1 MKSPGFRIAALLLA
15 VAAAGLVA
23 GVGLV
28 AAAGS
33 EAPGT
38 YSAEPVRSRLEFYGK
53 QAGAEFQ
60 GVFHRFT
67 AVIEFSPDALATAH
81 FDVQIDL
88 GSLDS
93 QDNDRDSTMRSADIF
108 DIGHF
113 PTAHYVTRGFTKTAA
128 GFRALGALT
137 LRGVTKDVPVDFQFA
152 ATPGGA
158 KLDGTASLNR
168 LDFGV
173 GQGDWKSTESV
184 DNAVRVKFSL
194 ALAPKP

>member
-1 MKSPGFRIAALLLA
+1 MKRLGRRPAILLLA
-15 VAAAGLVA
+15 IAAAGLV
-23 GVGLV
+23 G
-28 AAAGS
+28 AAGS
-33 EAPGT
+33 GAPGA
-38 YSAEPVRSRLEFYGK
+38 YNAEPARSRLAFYGK
-53 QAGAEFQ
+53 QGGAEFE

-67 AVIEFSPDALATAH
+67 AVIEFSPDALATAQ
-81 FDVQIDL
+81 FEVQIDL

-93 QDNDRDSTMRSADIF
+93 EDNDRDKTMRSADIF
-108 DIGHF
+108 DVAQF
-113 PTAHYVTRGFTKTAA
+113 PTAHYVTRSFTKTTA

-173 GQGDWKSTESV
+173 GQGDWKSTDQV

-194 ALAPKP
+194 ALAPKS